1 MKISRLAVP
10 HTLVLLFAMIVLAY
24 VLTLVLPAGS
34 FERVE
39 NEHGREQVV
48 PGTFRALPA
57 EEAPELPP
65 TAIFTAIPEGLG
77 AAQEIIFFVF
87 LIGGAFGLLRATG
100 APDAAIGRLLERF
113 SHRPL
118 PLVIGAM
125 AVFTLGSATI
135 GMAEEYIPFVPVL
148 VALFVALGFDAI
160 TAVGVL
166 CVGYAVGYGAAL
178 INPFTVFI
186 AQEVAGVE
194 QASGLGFRS
203 ILLAVFFV
211 LGVVHVWRYARRV
224 HRDPATSLVADVPLP
239 EGLAMT
245 EHPPLDR
252 RRTAVLAVTVATL
265 VVLVLG
271 IKLWDW
277 YLIEMGALFLA
288 LSLALAAIGRLGP
301 DRAARTFAAGA
312 AELTTTALLIG
323 FARAIEVVLS
333 EGQVIDTVVWAI
345 GQPLQQLGSSAAAV
359 GMFMVQSAINLFIPS
374 GSGQAYVTMPLMAPL
389 ADLVG
394 VSRQV
399 AVLAYQFGDGFTNIL
414 VPTNVVLMGILA
426 IAGVPYQRWLRFVLP
441 FMVQVWV
448 LGSIALVVAVAM
460 GWG

>member
-1 MKISRLAVP
+1 MKISRLTVP

-24 VLTLVLPAGS
+24 VATLLLPAGS

-100 APDAAIGRLLERF
+100 APDAAIGRLLARF

-118 PLVIGAM
+118 PLVIGAWRCSP
-125 AVFTLGSATI
+125 SARRRSAWPRSTS
-135 GMAEEYIPFVPVL
+135 PSCPCWWRSSSPRLRRV
-148 VALFVALGFDAI
+148 

-203 ILLAVFFV
+203 DP
-211 LGVVHVWRYARRV
+211 ARRV
-224 HRDPATSLVADVPLP
+224 LRARGASTSGATRGGSQRPGRSLVADVPLP
-239 EGLAMT
+239 E
-245 EHPPLDR
+245 
-252 RRTAVLAVTVATL
+252 
-265 VVLVLG
+265 
-271 IKLWDW
+271 
-277 YLIEMGALFLA
+277 
-288 LSLALAAIGRLGP
+288 
-301 DRAARTFAAGA
+301 AG
-312 AELTTTALLIG
+312 
-323 FARAIEVVLS
+323 
-333 EGQVIDTVVWAI
+333 
-345 GQPLQQLGSSAAAV
+345 
-359 GMFMVQSAINLFIPS
+359 
-374 GSGQAYVTMPLMAPL
+374 
-389 ADLVG
+389 
-394 VSRQV
+394 
-399 AVLAYQFGDGFTNIL
+399 
-414 VPTNVVLMGILA
+414 
-426 IAGVPYQRWLRFVLP
+426 
-441 FMVQVWV
+441 
-448 LGSIALVVAVAM
+448 
-460 GWG
+460 